1 MQVPCLCSPQR
12 PTIRC
17 LDNSENCGEHNLK
30 FLPSAKKHVYHFF
43 VLYSKNRYGLLDSS
57 LVRLLIIACSITIRI
72 SWSHS
77 SLNSF
82 KAYIIN
88 WTQIIYENMH
98 IEWFFISWNKKY
110 IVLLES
116 EIIRLVESSI
126 KSFIFM
132 LSSVIQKFCHGFFR
146 YQHNLSSNFIY

>member
-1 MQVPCLCSPQR
+1 MIIRKIVESTTWNFCQVP
-12 PTIRC
+12 
-17 LDNSENCGEHNLK
+17 
-30 FLPSAKKHVYHFF
+30 
-43 VLYSKNRYGLLDSS
+43 KN
-57 LVRLLIIACSITIRI
+57 ISITFLCCIQKLVMDYWPLVWFAFYNPSYFI
-72 SWSHS
+72 SLDFKSHS

-88 WTQIIYENMH
+88 WTKIIYENMH

-110 IVLLES
+110 IVLFES

-132 LSSVIQKFCHGFFR
+132 LSSVIQKCCHGFFR